1 MITVIGAA
9 LVLTGCACF
18 GILAIK
24 ALSDHTKALWRVLS
38 ALDYMAAE
46 IKHGLTP
53 LPEILNKLF
62 GGNNEI
68 TSDTNLNERWRDA
81 VKPMPL
87 KENERQ
93 TLYELG
99 MFLGK
104 FGQEAA
110 IERTREQLRVAF
122 NRAKEEQRT
131 KSKLY
136 GFMGA
141 GVGILIV
148 ILVI

>member
-1 MITVIGAA
+1 MTGVIGAA
-9 LVLTGCACF
+9 LVLVGCATF

-24 ALSDHTKALWRVLS
+24 GLNDRSKALWRMVS

-53 LPEILNKLF
+53 LPDILNKLF
-62 GGNNEI
+62 GGDNEI
-68 TSDTNLNERWRDA
+68 TSEINLNERWIAA
-81 VKPMPL
+81 VKPL
-87 KENERQ
+87 KLIENERQ

-99 MFLGK
+99 MFLGR

-110 IERTREQLRVAF
+110 IERTREQLRGAF
-122 NRAKEEQRT
+122 NRARDEQRA

-141 GVGILIV
+141 GLGVLIIILTV
-148 ILVI
+148 